1 MTPSGVGSSGSLT
14 SSGFSQA
21 ESAPSSAERQS
32 QILADHDSASPTPA
46 GRRTRT
52 ERRVAEITLE
62 HEEKAFI

>member
-21 ESAPSSAERQS
+21 ESAPSSAERQI
-32 QILADHDSASPTPA
+32 QILADHDGASPTPA
-46 GRRTRT
+46 GRRTHS
-52 ERRVAEITLE
+52 ERQITEITLE